1 VIDAFDH
8 TSKRRLKCT
17 SWAFRIMES
26 AEKSQQ
32 LAACHSI
39 TVVFSSV
46 FASACPVPEAP
57 PPCGYDG
64 LPPCCP
70 RCCSCSPLPPSVLP
84 SPVVL
89 VIRRLPVVHPL
100 LEDHHPLAIRNQQ
113 DAGSTGRDDLCG
125 AGWVAVGSPF
135 FIFSGGGKGFPREP
149 KVTQSNSDS
158 PGGIEEFSRLRPCPS
173 RSLDRLRAWAPSGF
187 IVGTV
192 LKKVI

>member
-8 TSKRRLKCT
+8 TSKRRLKYT

-32 LAACHSI
+32 LAACRSI

-64 LPPCCP
+64 LPPCCL

-84 SPVVL
+84 SPSCFS
-89 VIRRLPVVHPL
+89 
-100 LEDHHPLAIRNQQ
+100 DPLAIRNQQ
-113 DAGSTGRDDLCG
+113 DAGSTGRDDLSG
-125 AGWVAVGSPF
+125 AGWVAVSSPL